1 MKKGSFHYGGQAVIE
16 GVMMRGPEEIA
27 TAVRRPSGGIE
38 THIESIRGGG
48 AFYGR
53 VPVLRGIA
61 ALYESLYYGMRALL
75 FSASSAGEKEMTKG
89 EMALTGA
96 ASLLAAAGF
105 FFLLPTAAVHWMGAL
120 SGSPAL
126 QNLAEGFLRLAL
138 FLSYLWGIS
147 RMDDIRRV
155 FEYHGAE
162 HKTIF
167 CYEKGLP
174 LTVENVRKQSRLHPR
189 CGTNF
194 LMIVMVLSIFVF
206 AFLGWP
212 DLLTR
217 LVSRLVLIPV
227 IAGLAYEWLKFA
239 ADSESLLVKW
249 MNRPGLYL
257 ELLTTREPHDD
268 QIEVAIAAL
277 SAAAH
282 IQAAAPKEESI
293 PSGIKEDHAYAG

>member
-16 GVMMRGPEEIA
+16 GVMIRGPEEIA
-27 TAVRRPSGGIE
+27 TSVRRPSGVIE
-38 THIESIRGGG
+38 THIEYARGGR
-48 AFYGR
+48 AFYDR
-53 VPVLRGIA
+53 VPILRGIA
-61 ALYESLYYGMRALL
+61 ALYESLYYGIRALF
-75 FSASSAGEKEMTKG
+75 FSASSAGEEEMTRG
-89 EMALTGA
+89 EMAFTGA
-96 ASLLAAAGF
+96 SSVLAAAGF
-105 FFLLPTAAVHWMGAL
+105 FFLLPTMAVHWMSAL

-126 QNLAEGFLRLAL
+126 QNLTEGLIRLVL

-147 RMDDIRRV
+147 QIDDIRRV

-162 HKTIF
+162 HKVLF
-167 CYEKGLP
+167 CYEKELP

-212 DLLTR
+212 GLLVR
-217 LVSRLVLIPV
+217 LASRIALIPV

-239 ADSESLLVKW
+239 ADSESTLVQRL
-249 MNRPGLYL
+249 NRPGLYL

-268 QIEVAIAAL
+268 QIEVAMAAL
-277 SAAAH
+277 SEATHMEKAVPQEEHAA
-282 IQAAAPKEESI
+282 SI
-293 PSGIKEDHAYAG
+293 IKEDHAYAG

>member
-1 MKKGSFHYGGQAVIE
+1 MKKHGFHYGGQAVIE
-16 GVMMRGPEEIA
+16 GVMMRGPREIA
-27 TAVRRPSGGIE
+27 TSVRRPSGVIE
-38 THIESIRGGG
+38 THMEYTRGG
-48 AFYGR
+48 AFYDR
-53 VPVLRGIA
+53 VPVLRGVA
-61 ALYESLYYGMRALL
+61 ALYESLYYGMHSLF
-75 FSASSAGEKEMTKG
+75 FSASAAGEEEMTKG
-89 EMALTGA
+89 EAALTGA
-96 ASLLAAAGF
+96 ISLLAAAGF
-105 FFLLPTAAVHWMGAL
+105 FFLLPTMAVHWMGSL

-126 QNLAEGFLRLAL
+126 QNLAEGLIRLLL
-138 FLSYLWGIS
+138 FLGYLWSIS

-174 LTVENVRKQSRLHPR
+174 LTVDNVRRQSRLHPR

-194 LMIVMVLSIFVF
+194 LMIVMVVSIFVF

-212 DLLTR
+212 GLLPR
-217 LVSRLVLIPV
+217 LASRLVLIPV
-227 IAGLAYEWLKFA
+227 IAGFSYEWLKFA
-239 ADSESLLVKW
+239 ADSESAFVKW
-249 MNRPGLYL
+249 LNAPGLYL

-282 IQAAAPKEESI
+282 IEADHTPEH
-293 PSGIKEDHAYAG
+293 GVHHIKEDQVYAG

>member
-1 MKKGSFHYGGQAVIE
+1 MKKGSFHYGGQAVIG

-27 TAVRRPSGGIE
+27 TSVRRPSGAIE
-38 THIESIRGGG
+38 THIEYTRGGH
-48 AFYGR
+48 AFYDR
-53 VPVLRGIA
+53 VPVLRGMA

-75 FSASSAGEKEMTKG
+75 FSASSAGEEMTKR

-105 FFLLPTAAVHWMGAL
+105 FFLLPTMAVHWMGAL

-126 QNLAEGFLRLAL
+126 QNLAEGLLRLVL

-174 LTVENVRKQSRLHPR
+174 LTVDNVRRQSRLHPR

-212 DLLTR
+212 GLLVR
-217 LVSRLVLIPV
+217 LASRLVLLPV

-239 ADSESLLVKW
+239 ADSESTLVCW

-268 QIEVAIAAL
+268 QIEVAMAAL

-282 IQAAAPKEESI
+282 IETAAPQEEHAASI
-293 PSGIKEDHAYAG
+293 IKEDHAYAG